1 MGERKT
7 AIELR
12 PPIEEESPYFPEY
25 IGPERYEEY
34 DSGEQVINHLM
45 FYKSIISE
53 EDSGQKISEYMELVR
68 GLKEGGHLPI
78 RDPFDKSIALTFELV
93 MQHHMNP
100 WDVDLMKFSTLYMER
115 MKHETDVDFITAGR
129 LMFMAWS
136 VMKLQ
141 SDEVLANNQPKFE
154 APAEILDSYAGAPS
168 GDWIQSEPSYDFT
181 TAVLTQPEPPLQESV
196 YRHGSRPVTLFELVG
211 AFEEARK
218 EAELQKVLNE
228 ERKKQR
234 AIWES
239 TKALKV
245 DRMMH
250 RDDLQEDISTIW
262 ARIKPLSGQISL
274 TRLCAR
280 PCDEE
285 RLTAF
290 VSILFLAFVKQI
302 RIWQENFPYGEIFVE
317 KVGETE
323 LDIEKLQ
330 NITHPQK
337 KKEVWDIKK
346 KGKKAKNAKNARS
359 DAKVGELKRKGKKVA
374 AAPSD
379 SPAQTPV
386 PAPAPAAETPSED
399 DKAPHSRLPNP
410 MYAVPFDP
418 NGDSSVFQWVTPEK
432 EPAPETQIIGA
443 RAGSP
448 ETLLAQEA
456 AKKLPKGAKAPND
469 GECPMP
475 TRTRRPEP
483 PQ

>member
-1 MGERKT
+1 MMGDRKNG
-7 AIELR
+7 IELH
-12 PPIEEESPYFPEY
+12 PPGDEESPYFPEY

-68 GLKEGGHLPI
+68 GLKEGEHLPI

-93 MQHHMNP
+93 IQHHMNP
-100 WDVDLMKFSTLYMER
+100 WDVDLLKFSTLYMER

-141 SDEVLANNQPKFE
+141 SDEVLANNQPKVE
-154 APAEILDSYAGAPS
+154 APAVMPDSYAGAPS

-181 TAVLTQPEPPLQESV
+181 TAVLTQPEPPLQESI

-234 AIWES
+234 AIWER

-245 DRMMH
+245 DGMMH

-262 ARIKPLSGQISL
+262 ARIKPLTGQIPL
-274 TRLCAR
+274 TKLCAS

-317 KVGETE
+317 KLGESE
-323 LDIEKLQ
+323 LDTEKLQ
-330 NITHPQK
+330 NITDPQRN
-337 KKEVWDIKK
+337 KEVWDAKK
-346 KGKKAKNAKNARS
+346 KGKKGKGARKAGEGKS
-359 DAKVGELKRKGKKVA
+359 APKKDAR
-374 AAPSD
+374 APSD
-379 SPAQTPV
+379 GGAETTA
-386 PAPAPAAETPSED
+386 PAPAPENPSD
-399 DKAPHSRLPNP
+399 DGIAHPSRLPNP

-418 NGDSSVFQWVTPEK
+418 NGDPSVFQWVTPEK
-432 EPAPETQIIGA
+432 EPVAEMPSSGV

-448 ETLLAQEA
+448 EMLVAQDA
-456 AKKLPKGAKAPND
+456 AKRLPKGAKAPK
-469 GECPMP
+469 GVEGPLP
-475 TRTRRPEP
+475 QRARRPEP
-483 PQ
+483 PK